1 MLPSDGERVLR
12 EPFHRRI
19 RRLHRGLAPVMLL
32 ILACWGLSGIYFAA
46 YDLYLWY
53 QYRSGNPEAKRR
65 EGAAV
70 LHERGGRRQG
80 RLPVAT
86 ALERAEATARTGGAA
101 SPSVRAITF
110 RWVADRPLYEITF
123 EGPPHFA
130 LLDADTGAVL
140 SPVTPELAVAIAAEA
155 FGRTVPVA
163 QVERRNEY
171 SFYYFRSGAYRG
183 GVPRGG
189 FVPYYLVWLGD
200 PGRTLVVV
208 SESSGQVLMVRD
220 WWKRLYWWGYWF
232 LHTYLFH
239 PSGAGQLVS
248 DLLLLVFGTIAL
260 FGAVTGSYLYF
271 NYHLLRRRSRVV
283 IEQWCET
290 VGATAPLAVG
300 SEKRE

>member
-1 MLPSDGERVLR
+1 
-12 EPFHRRI
+12 
-19 RRLHRGLAPVMLL
+19 MLL

-70 LHERGGRRQG
+70 LHERDGRRPG
-80 RLPVAT
+80 RLPVTT
-86 ALERAEATARTGGAA
+86 ALERAEAAAGAGGVA
-101 SPSVRAITF
+101 SPAVSAIAF

-123 EGPPHFA
+123 EGVPYFA

-140 SPVTPELAVAIAAEA
+140 SPVSSDLAVAIAREA
-155 FGRTVPVA
+155 FGRPVPVA
-163 QVERRNEY
+163 QVERRIEY

-189 FVPYYLVWLGD
+189 FVPYYLVWLED
-200 PGRTLVVV
+200 PSRTLVVV

-239 PSGAGQLVS
+239 PSGVGQLVS
-248 DLLLLVFGTIAL
+248 DLLLLVLGTVAL
-260 FGAVTGSYLYF
+260 FGAGTGSYLF
-271 NYHLLRRRSRVV
+271 VNYHLLRRRSRFVV
-283 IEQWCET
+283 EKWR
-290 VGATAPLAVG
+290 ATAEAT
-300 SEKRE
+300 K